1 MATLIICPACA
12 ARYQIKAAFPPEGRK
27 VRCAKC
33 GHVWQAQPAKAAA
46 APAQPAAAPQPAA
59 PVPPRPAA
67 APAAAPK
74 APPQPAAAPPP
85 PVPPAAPQAAPIPPQ
100 APPPVAPPP
109 EVPPQ
114 VPPGAVPAGFPPA
127 AEAGPAVPPSPPEP
141 EVGAKGGLFGK
152 LMGKTKPAAEAPPPD
167 VAPPPDIPP
176 PLDQVP
182 PAGPSAADAGFDDAS
197 FPGIDSD
204 PAAADAN
211 LAAEAFGES
220 LATAGAEPKKKKP
233 PVVAIGWGILGVI
246 VLGVLGMFF
255 LAPQTTVSI
264 LPGASH
270 LYSALGMQAGAQG
283 LQFEGVRYGWTNAG
297 GQNVLEVQGSV
308 RNTSSGAMSVPTVI
322 IVLRDENGEE
332 ISEWTTEVGA
342 SELGPDEDAPF
353 LKQIP
358 APPSNVRSLKVRFA
372 KAG

>member
-1 MATLIICPACA
+1 MRPS
-12 ARYQIKAAFPPEGRK
+12 
-27 VRCAKC
+27 
-33 GHVWQAQPAKAAA
+33 AA
-46 APAQPAAAPQPAA
+46 APA
-59 PVPPRPAA
+59 
-67 APAAAPK
+67 
-74 APPQPAAAPPP
+74 
-85 PVPPAAPQAAPIPPQ
+85 
-100 APPPVAPPP
+100 
-109 EVPPQ
+109 
-114 VPPGAVPAGFPPA
+114 GYPPA
-127 AEAGPAVPPSPPEP
+127 AEAGPAVPPSPRESDA
-141 EVGAKGGLFGK
+141 GAKGGLFGK
-152 LMGKTKPAAEAPPPD
+152 LMGKSKPAPAAPPPEMAPPPD
-167 VAPPPDIPP
+167 MTPPDYTPS
-176 PLDQVP
+176 
-182 PAGPSAADAGFDDAS
+182 AGPTPSEADASFDAS
-197 FPGIDSD
+197 FPGIDD
-204 PAAADAN
+204 DAAAADAN

-220 LATAGAEPKKKKP
+220 LATASAAPKKKKP

-246 VLGVLGMFF
+246 VLGVLGLFF
-255 LAPQTTVSI
+255 LAPQTTMSI

-308 RNTSSGAMSVPTVI
+308 RNTSSAAMSVPTVI

-342 SELGPDEDAPF
+342 AELGPDEDAPF

>member
-1 MATLIICPACA
+1 M
-12 ARYQIKAAFPPEGRK
+12 
-27 VRCAKC
+27 
-33 GHVWQAQPAKAAA
+33 
-46 APAQPAAAPQPAA
+46 
-59 PVPPRPAA
+59 
-67 APAAAPK
+67 
-74 APPQPAAAPPP
+74 
-85 PVPPAAPQAAPIPPQ
+85 
-100 APPPVAPPP
+100 
-109 EVPPQ
+109 
-114 VPPGAVPAGFPPA
+114 
-127 AEAGPAVPPSPPEP
+127 PPSPPEP
-141 EVGAKGGLFGK
+141 EAATKGGLFGK
-152 LMGKTKPAAEAPPPD
+152 LMGKTKPAAEAPPPEM
-167 VAPPPDIPP
+167 APPPDMAPP
-176 PLDQVP
+176 QDQMP
-182 PAGPSAADAGFDDAS
+182 PAGPAAADATFDAS
-197 FPGIDSD
+197 FPGIDDD
-204 PAAADAN
+204 PAAADAG

-220 LATAGAEPKKKKP
+220 LASASAEPKKKKP

-246 VLGVLGMFF
+246 VLGVLGLFF

-283 LQFEGVRYGWTNAG
+283 LQFEGMRYGWTNAG

-308 RNTSSGAMSVPTVI
+308 RDTSSPAMSVPTVI

-342 SELGPDEDAPF
+342 AELGPDEDAPF

>member
-1 MATLIICPACA
+1 M
-12 ARYQIKAAFPPEGRK
+12 PP
-27 VRCAKC
+27 
-33 GHVWQAQPAKAAA
+33 Q
-46 APAQPAAAPQPAA
+46 
-59 PVPPRPAA
+59 
-67 APAAAPK
+67 
-74 APPQPAAAPPP
+74 APPQAAPPP
-85 PVPPAAPQAAPIPPQ
+85 PAPPSAPSGY
-100 APPPVAPPP
+100 APPPG
-109 EVPPQ
+109 
-114 VPPGAVPAGFPPA
+114 PGPA
-127 AEAGPAVPPSPPEP
+127 APPSPPEP
-141 EVGAKGGLFGK
+141 EAGAKGGLFGK
-152 LMGKTKPAAEAPPPD
+152 LMGKSKPEPAAPPPEMAPPPD
-167 VAPPPDIPP
+167 MAPPPGEMPP
-176 PLDQVP
+176 PG
-182 PAGPSAADAGFDDAS
+182 AASGPADAAFDAS
-197 FPGIDSD
+197 FPGIDDD
-204 PAAADAN
+204 PSAADAN

-220 LATAGAEPKKKKP
+220 LATASAEPEKKKP

-246 VLGVLGMFF
+246 VLGVLGLFF

-342 SELGPDEDAPF
+342 AELGPDEDAPF

>member
-1 MATLIICPACA
+1 M
-12 ARYQIKAAFPPEGRK
+12 
-27 VRCAKC
+27 
-33 GHVWQAQPAKAAA
+33 
-46 APAQPAAAPQPAA
+46 
-59 PVPPRPAA
+59 
-67 APAAAPK
+67 
-74 APPQPAAAPPP
+74 APPSGEMP
-85 PVPPAAPQAAPIPPQ
+85 
-100 APPPVAPPP
+100 
-109 EVPPQ
+109 
-114 VPPGAVPAGFPPA
+114 PPGAPSG
-127 AEAGPAVPPSPPEP
+127 GP
-141 EVGAKGGLFGK
+141 
-152 LMGKTKPAAEAPPPD
+152 
-167 VAPPPDIPP
+167 
-176 PLDQVP
+176 
-182 PAGPSAADAGFDDAS
+182 DATFDAS
-197 FPGIDSD
+197 FPGIDDDAS
-204 PAAADAN
+204 AADAN

-220 LATAGAEPKKKKP
+220 LATSGAEPKKKKKP
-233 PVVAIGWGILGVI
+233 PVVAIGWGILGLI
-246 VLGVLGMFF
+246 VLGVLGLFF

-270 LYSALGMQAGAQG
+270 LYSALGMQGGAQG

-308 RNTSSGAMSVPTVI
+308 RNTSSSAMSVPTVI

>member
-1 MATLIICPACA
+1 M
-12 ARYQIKAAFPPEGRK
+12 
-27 VRCAKC
+27 
-33 GHVWQAQPAKAAA
+33 
-46 APAQPAAAPQPAA
+46 
-59 PVPPRPAA
+59 
-67 APAAAPK
+67 
-74 APPQPAAAPPP
+74 
-85 PVPPAAPQAAPIPPQ
+85 
-100 APPPVAPPP
+100 
-109 EVPPQ
+109 PPQ
-114 VPPGAVPAGFPPA
+114 VPPGATAPAGFPPVG
-127 AEAGPAVPPSPPEP
+127 EAGPAAPPSPPEP
-141 EVGAKGGLFGK
+141 EAATKGGLFGK
-152 LMGKTKPAAEAPPPD
+152 LMGKTKPASEAPAREMPPPPGMAPPQDQGAPGSSSAEA
-167 VAPPPDIPP
+167 
-176 PLDQVP
+176 
-182 PAGPSAADAGFDDAS
+182 DASFDAS
-197 FPGIDSD
+197 FPGIDDD

-220 LATAGAEPKKKKP
+220 LATASAETQKKKP

-246 VLGVLGMFF
+246 VLGVLGLFF

-283 LQFEGVRYGWTNAG
+283 LQFEGVRYGWTNAS

-308 RNTSSGAMSVPTVI
+308 RNTGSAAMSVPTVI

-342 SELGPDEDAPF
+342 AELGPDEDAPF